1 MSGGTAYWLNG
12 PAAQQ
17 DQPGWFA
24 LKSSIGW
31 PLPPCSMARASTD
44 AAWLRLPSRSMHAT
58 AWYRSERLGPASAE
72 GAVARR

>member
-1 MSGGTAYWLNG
+1 MSGGTAYWLSG

-44 AAWLRLPSRSMHAT
+44 AHLAQT
-58 AWYRSERLGPASAE
+58 AVEIDARDRVVQIRAVGPASAE
-72 GAVARR
+72 GAVAWR

>member
-1 MSGGTAYWLNG
+1 MSGGTAYWLSG

-24 LKSSIGW
+24 LKGRSS
-31 PLPPCSMARASTD
+31 LPT
-44 AAWLRLPSRSMHAT
+44 RSMDAT